1 MPPALAGK
9 FLQQVLAATGIPRD
23 RRCGAWGV

>member
-9 FLQQVLAATGIPRD
+9 FLQQVLAATGIPETG
-23 RRCGAWGV
+23 GAEHGE